1 MKAAGLS
8 DTGKSR
14 SNNQDSFSIDIKNK
28 IFIVADGMGGHYGGE
43 VASGTTVKEIN
54 NYWQKNLS
62 SGKTPDYHIRKA
74 IHKVNKQIFSLNKN
88 MGTTLEVLVIADN
101 AAWIGHIG
109 DSRIYR
115 WRNNKIELLTNDHTK
130 VKELMDSG
138 HLDRESAKHYPFQ
151 HVITKAIGIEP
162 LVWPDVFSVDL
173 QAGDIIIMCSDGLT
187 GDMSKKIVS
196 EEDMADILETNLD
209 MEQSCKEFVHKAN
222 EVGGPDNITVV
233 LIKIDEEDIK
243 EIPVSVEQE
252 NKKTGKKKR
261 KRY

>member
-1 MKAAGLS
+1 
-8 DTGKSR
+8 
-14 SNNQDSFSIDIKNK
+14 
-28 IFIVADGMGGHYGGE
+28 
-43 VASGTTVKEIN
+43 
-54 NYWQKNLS
+54 
-62 SGKTPDYHIRKA
+62 
-74 IHKVNKQIFSLNKN
+74 
-88 MGTTLEVLVIADN
+88 
-101 AAWIGHIG
+101 
-109 DSRIYR
+109 
-115 WRNNKIELLTNDHTK
+115 
-130 VKELMDSG
+130 
-138 HLDRESAKHYPFQ
+138 
-151 HVITKAIGIEP
+151 
-162 LVWPDVFSVDL
+162 
-173 QAGDIIIMCSDGLT
+173 MCSDGLT